1 MTMKLRLVDM
11 APFRLYQRPLLLA
24 RSFAAE
30 QRQNPSTRIRPQLN
44 IRPYLQQPVQTIASK
59 EGRGGE
65 HFTGF
70 EHPASSEKKN
80 RTRYP
85 IYIAVGLY
93 STLSLFWLFAWD
105 QVPITGRWRL
115 RYSPTPNPKLL
126 ADDDPTNVFLGSGR
140 LPSSNDNP
148 PVLRLRQTRSVLDRL
163 LSVSGLSHLEW
174 NLLIIDITPG

>member
-1 MTMKLRLVDM
+1 MRLLLADM
-11 APFRLYQRPLLLA
+11 APFRLYQRPLLFV

-30 QRQNPSTRIRPQLN
+30 QKQSPSTRIRPQLN
-44 IRPYLQQPVQTIASK
+44 LRSYLQLPIQLVASK

-65 HFTGF
+65 RFTGF
-70 EHPASSEKKN
+70 EHPASSEKRK

-93 STLSLFWLFAWD
+93 LTLSLFWLFSWD

-115 RYSPTPNPKLL
+115 QYSPTPNPKLL

-140 LPSSNDNP
+140 PPSSEDNL

-163 LSVSGLSHLEW
+163 LSASGLSHQEW

>member
-1 MTMKLRLVDM
+1 M
-11 APFRLYQRPLLLA
+11 ASFRLYRRPFFFA

-30 QRQNPSTRIRPQLN
+30 QRQNPGTRLRPQLN
-44 IRPYLQQPVQTIASK
+44 IPRYLQQPVETVASR
-59 EGRGGE
+59 RGGE
-65 HFTGF
+65 RSSGF

-93 STLSLFWLFAWD
+93 STLSLFWLFSWD

-115 RYSPTPNPKLL
+115 QCSPKKNPKLL
-126 ADDDPTNVFLGSGR
+126 ADDDPIDVFLGSGR
-140 LPSSNDNP
+140 LPTSNDNP

-163 LSVSGLSHLEW
+163 LSASGLSHLEW
-174 NLLIIDITPG
+174 NLLIIDIMPG